1 MEIAKRLNAIIAQL
15 LPFLSSEVTN
25 LPNLRILI
33 DLILIISLI
42 FPAPA
47 AGSDRSG
54 ESQTGHNAG
63 TQHHSWGES
72 PVPTLNTKF
81 QTFHKIIIII
91 YKIISFLIKSN
102 ENLKVKS

>member
-72 PVPTLNTKF
+72 LVPTLNTKYH
-81 QTFHKIIIII
+81 TFYWIIIIH
-91 YKIISFLIKSN
+91 
-102 ENLKVKS
+102 

>member
-25 LPNLRILI
+25 LRESENINW
-33 DLILIISLI
+33 LILIISFL

-47 AGSDRSG
+47 AGRDRSG

-72 PVPTLNTKF
+72 LVPTLN
-81 QTFHKIIIII
+81 
-91 YKIISFLIKSN
+91 IKH
-102 ENLKVKS
+102 